1 MRPSRCWQA
10 RARCV
15 LVAQVLL
22 TSIPAANTQTRICC
36 SQFGWS
42 VMTAVDAIAP
52 VAAAA

>member
-1 MRPSRCWQA
+1 MRKLTIA
-10 RARCV
+10 
-15 LVAQVLL
+15 LL
-22 TSIPAANTQTRICC
+22 AGATRICC